1 MALSKVQ
8 SESINLADDFAFT
21 GTLSASG
28 TVSGFGGGKLLK
40 FASDQGVVTTSTSTI
55 PQDSTTP
62 TSTEGTEVFSLA
74 FTPTAATSTLLIQ
87 ASFQLAA
94 GDNTKY
100 FIWALF
106 EDSTCIGSWSGP
118 CPYSNNGGMGS
129 FNVPRSASSTS
140 ARTYSVRAGL
150 ASGTTGTIYIG
161 DVYQNNYGGL
171 NANYMTILEIG
182 A

>member
-1 MALSKVQ
+1 MTSILKVDTIQ
-8 SESINLADDFAFT
+8 KADGSAFN
-21 GTLSASG
+21 
-28 TVSGFGGGKLLK
+28 FGGGKLLQ
-40 FASDQGVVTTSTSTI
+40 FAFDQSVNTTSTSTI

-62 TSTEGTEVFSLA
+62 TISEGTEVFSIA
-74 FTPTAATSTLLIQ
+74 FTPTASNSTLLLQ

-94 GDNTKY
+94 NNNSKY
-100 FIWALF
+100 FIWTLF
-106 EDSTCIGSWSGP
+106 EDSTCIGAWSGP

-150 ASGTTGTIYIG
+150 ASGTSGTIYIG

-171 NANYMTILEIG
+171 NANYMTIQEIG